1 MANTLLTIAMITRET
16 LRVLEN
22 NLRFTK
28 YVRRD
33 FDDSFGRAG
42 AKIGTVLNIRKPARY
57 VGRTGQGLSIEDATE
72 TQVPLVLNTQRGVDI
87 AFTSQDLALSIDD
100 FSDRFI
106 RPAIANV
113 ANNVDADGMK
123 QFLNVYNTI
132 GTPGNVPN
140 ALLTYLQ
147 AGQRLDE
154 EACPRDD
161 MRSLV
166 ISPAMQATIVDTL
179 KGLFQESTEIARQY
193 EEGTMGRSIGMKWS
207 MDQNTQVNTMGNY
220 GILVATLNGSALGA
234 SIVTAGWTVTTS
246 TLLAGNVFTIGSGAT
261 GVFAVNPQS
270 KQSTGALRQF
280 VCLASQTSTG
290 GGAMTIPIAPAIVV
304 SGPFQNVTG
313 LTANFPAAGV
323 PTGATINVLGGLG
336 AANVNSP
343 QGLAFHKDAFALG
356 CADLPLPGGVDMAA
370 RVSDKQLGL
379 SIRLVRAYDINT
391 DRFPT
396 RIDILYGWQTLYPEL
411 ACRVA
416 S

>member
-1 MANTLLTIAMITRET
+1 MITREA

-22 NLRFTK
+22 NLTFTK

-57 VGRTGQGLSIEDATE
+57 AGRTGQGLSIEDATE
-72 TQVPLVLNTQRGVDI
+72 TQVPLVLTTQQGVDI

-106 RPAIANV
+106 RPAIANI
-113 ANNVDADGMK
+113 ANHIDFDGL
-123 QFLNVYNTI
+123 QQYLNVFNTI
-132 GTPGNVPN
+132 GTPGTVPN

-154 EACPRDD
+154 EAAPRDNL
-161 MRSLV
+161 RSLV
-166 ISPAMQATIVDTL
+166 ISPAMQATIIDTL

-207 MDQNTQVNTMGNY
+207 MDQNVGTNVMGNY
-220 GILVATLNGSALGA
+220 GILVPTFTLAGSTSTSFITGN
-234 SIVTAGWTVTTS
+234 WTVTTS
-246 TLLAGNVFTIGSGAT
+246 TLLKGNVFTIGSGAT
-261 GVFAVNPQS
+261 GCFAVNTQS

-280 VCLASQTSTG
+280 VVTANATASG
-290 GGAMTIPIAPAIVV
+290 GGAMTIPVSPAVV
-304 SGPFQNVTG
+304 TSGPFQNVT
-313 LTANFPAAGV
+313 AFPQN
-323 PTGATINVLGGLG
+323 GATINVLGGLG
-336 AANVNSP
+336 AANVSSP
-343 QGLAFHKDAFALG
+343 QALAFHKDAFALG
-356 CADLPLPGGVDMAA
+356 SADLPLPGGVDMAA
-370 RVSDKQLGL
+370 RVADKQLGL

-396 RIDILYGWQTLYPEL
+396 RTDLLYGWQTLYPEL

>member
-1 MANTLLTIAMITRET
+1 LANTLLTISMITREA

-22 NLRFTK
+22 NLTFTK

-57 VGRTGQGLSIEDATE
+57 VGRVGQGLSIEDATE
-72 TQVPLVLNTQRGVDI
+72 TQVPLTLNTQRGVDI
-87 AFTSQDLALSIDD
+87 AFTSQDLALNVDD

-113 ANNVDADGMK
+113 ANNIDFDGL
-123 QFLNVYNTI
+123 QQYLNVYNTI
-132 GTPGNVPN
+132 GTPGTVPN

-154 EACPRDD
+154 EATPRDSL
-161 MRSLV
+161 RSIV

-179 KGLFQESTEIARQY
+179 KGLFQSSNDIATQY
-193 EEGTMGRSIGMKWS
+193 EQGKMGQVIGFKWS
-207 MDQNTQVNTMGNY
+207 MDQNVGVNTQGAQ
-220 GILVATLNGSALGA
+220 GILLPTFTLAGS
-234 SIVTAGWTVTTS
+234 TTS
-246 TLLAGNVFTIGSGAT
+246 SFVTGNWTISTTNIIKKGNVFTIGSGAT

-280 VCLASQTSTG
+280 VALADASSSG
-290 GGAMTIPIAPAIVV
+290 GGAVTISVAPTVV
-304 SGPFQNVTG
+304 FSGPFQNVTG
-313 LTANFPAAGV
+313 NAGAITAITN
-323 PTGATINVLGGLG
+323 GATINLLGP
-336 AANVNSP
+336 ANVSSP
-343 QGLAFHKDAFALG
+343 QGLAFHKDAFVLG

-370 RVSDKQLGL
+370 RVSDKQVGL

-396 RIDILYGWQTLYPEL
+396 RIDVLYGWATLYAEL
-411 ACRVA
+411 ACRV
-416 S
+416 SS